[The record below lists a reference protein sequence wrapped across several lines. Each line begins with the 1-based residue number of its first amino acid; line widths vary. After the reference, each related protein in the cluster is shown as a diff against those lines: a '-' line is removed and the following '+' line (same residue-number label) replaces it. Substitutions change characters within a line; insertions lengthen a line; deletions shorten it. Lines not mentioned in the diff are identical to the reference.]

1 MESKKINKKYQ
12 NFLIVKITFSVL
24 LPLII
29 YSSYTN
35 PNLQNNHKEFQEIFT
50 INIGSKGNISKSFE
64 KVFDLD
70 NKKLYS
76 ISYPEKTSFGY
87 FYQNFNNLAELN
99 VTKRTDLT
107 EEIKQKLEKNITLD
121 ANKIYTLISFYI
133 KKVEMNIE
141 NKKKLKV
148 KEKYQNQLRKIE
160 QLNNSVD
167 KKKEINK
174 ILEQIGF
181 YVPNQISYGGR
192 IDITLEQ
199 NKNDIQIHESDVKK
213 IFNFSSNSFLLKMQ
227 KKFKLKSS
235 AYNVIGGI
243 KDYFLKEKNLDKWS
257 KSIGHDNSEI
267 IFYNNI
273 ETINNFFDNDLKK
286 KFIDDYKLYKGYK
299 FTNGKYYGSLKKGKK
314 EGFGKFE
321 YNKNKYVYIG
331 DWEDDKR
338 NGEGSLYKDGE
349 LEYTG
354 EWKDDLYD
362 GDGKIFFSKKKWAMA
377 KFKNGK
383 CQKIIELSSNFYLH
397 LYVWCIFN

>member
-1 MESKKINKKYQ
+1 MKGHLEQKVEFTNPINEDINIEEMESKKINKKYQ

-50 INIGSKGNISKSFE
+50 LNIGSKGNISKSSQ

-181 YVPNQISYGGR
+181 YVPNQVSYGGR
-192 IDITLEQ
+192 IDNQHKIKKYINIIL
-199 NKNDIQIHESDVKK
+199 KNQ
-213 IFNFSSNSFLLKMQ
+213 
-227 KKFKLKSS
+227 FKL
-235 AYNVIGGI
+235 I
-243 KDYFLKEKNLDKWS
+243 
-257 KSIGHDNSEI
+257 
-267 IFYNNI
+267 
-273 ETINNFFDNDLKK
+273 
-286 KFIDDYKLYKGYK
+286 
-299 FTNGKYYGSLKKGKK
+299 
-314 EGFGKFE
+314 
-321 YNKNKYVYIG
+321 
-331 DWEDDKR
+331 
-338 NGEGSLYKDGE
+338 
-349 LEYTG
+349 
-354 EWKDDLYD
+354 
-362 GDGKIFFSKKKWAMA
+362 
-377 KFKNGK
+377 
-383 CQKIIELSSNFYLH
+383 
-397 LYVWCIFN
+397 